1 MFEKFK
7 LERKIK
13 KAVNKTAEEFENSN
27 PKISQHL
34 FYGSVWIAPQ
44 NLVIWY
50 LFKTNAELELAKE
63 NGLCERLI
71 SRTTQNLLDEGY
83 PKEAFSKVVAQGIE
97 KITFDNKTSE
107 EIDEIMKL
115 LQTGRKVMISFTTE
129 QDIDEKANDDYHLY
143 FQ

>member
-1 MFEKFK
+1 MFEKLR

-13 KAVNKTAEEFENSN
+13 KAVNKTVKEFENSI
-27 PKISQHL
+27 PKISQHF
-34 FYGSVWIAPQ
+34 FYGAVEYSPN

-63 NGLCERLI
+63 NGLYNNLI

-83 PKEAFSKVVAQGIE
+83 PKEAISKVVAQGIE

-129 QDIDEKANDDYHLY
+129 QDIDEKANGDYHLY